1 MSKFVSLIFCVIKY
15 GKKITG
21 TNFCENKLL
30 RRKKWKSEVVI
41 SKIWGIYMCNLENIF
56 SRMYF
61 CKKFSKFCK
70 SNFIK
75 VTSYE

>member
-30 RRKKWKSEVVI
+30 RRKK
-41 SKIWGIYMCNLENIF
+41 
-56 SRMYF
+56 
-61 CKKFSKFCK
+61 
-70 SNFIK
+70 
-75 VTSYE
+75 